1 MKLLLAFAAI
11 LLAISFCLAAAP
23 SAVAQ
28 VAGQGPG
35 GNWPRQPSLG
45 PGGVAGEVHD
55 VNAPKDPSVISAET
69 VLSANPNLAAKL
81 QALLPANLPVL
92 TAASGYPRLEN
103 FATALHATHDLGIPF
118 ADFKC
123 AELGGK
129 FCAPETKARGRG
141 FGKALETLKPELPK
155 PALKAAE
162 KKAKDEAK
170 NDAP

>member
-1 MKLLLAFAAI
+1 VRRFFSVCI
-11 LLAISFCLAAAP
+11 SLLAIALFFAAQPVCAQAP
-23 SAVAQ
+23 
-28 VAGQGPG
+28 GQGPA
-35 GNWPRQPSLG
+35 GNWPRQPTLG

-55 VNAPKDPSVISAET
+55 VNAPKDPNVIPAET
-69 VLSANPNLAAKL
+69 VLAANPNLAAKL

-92 TAASGYPRLEN
+92 TAASGYGKLEN

-123 AELGGK
+123 AEMGGK
-129 FCAPETKARGRG
+129 FCAPETKARGKG
-141 FGKALETLKPELPK
+141 FGKALEMLKPDLPK
-155 PALKAAE
+155 PALKAAA